1 MVHCPSS
8 MVLEKMNCPKCN
20 SELTKKFYKGMFE
33 VESCPNCRGMWL
45 DIEELDKLEDVVFD
59 EDAHKGS
66 LVHFQSQTEFPCPHC
81 GTMLDEFQYRLY
93 DLRLDTCEHGHGFW
107 LDAGEDERVMEIMR
121 KRAGEMQRKANA
133 EAEWKQI
140 LKGMH
145 LFLTKK

>member
-1 MVHCPSS
+1 
-8 MVLEKMNCPKCN
+8 MNCPKCS

-45 DIEELDKLEDVVFD
+45 DFHELDKLEDVIYA

-66 LVHFQSQTEFPCPHC
+66 LVHFQRQTDFPCPHC
-81 GTMLDEFQYRLY
+81 GAKLDEFQYRLY
-93 DLRLDTCEHGHGFW
+93 DLNLDTCAENDHGFW

-121 KRAGEMQRKANA
+121 KRAEDIKRKMDA
-133 EAEWKQI
+133 ESEWRQM

-145 LFLTKK
+145 AFLERKK